1 MKRICKNCK
10 HSIRKRD
17 RWKVVHHRFLF
28 FHWTTTV
35 HHNCTAPEMG
45 PAKPRLKGEVPLPFD
60 GPIDIGVVYR
70 NSKTGEESYPT
81 PRQEIANI

>member
-1 MKRICKNCK
+1 VKRICKNCK

-35 HHNCTAPEMG
+35 HHNCTAPVEAGQSAG
-45 PAKPRLKGEVPLPFD
+45 PHSIIP
-60 GPIDIGVVYR
+60 
-70 NSKTGEESYPT
+70 N
-81 PRQEIANI
+81 